1 MSKEQEEEGEE
12 KQIPESS
19 LLCCT
24 WAIAALGEEAE
35 EDSASRFLR
44 AFAEEATSK
53 IGMCTLNIKEE
64 SRRAEVLEKD
74 WDLDLERKGRGEIS
88 DSVLFAGGLTTEREG
103 KSTSQ
108 LASVVESHTEN
119 IEGSRTLAALPLPMS
134 IGGGGLFAVAAA
146 AERAGSGE
154 CAEAVLSPCRAR
166 VEREREA
173 FLGELPTTFQED
185 SSAFVQLFSERWLL
199 MLLSREIEAREAERD
214 WPTLSSCSS
223 NEMIVLV
230 SSSALGVGLLPGEW

>member
-1 MSKEQEEEGEE
+1 MHVENQ
-12 KQIPESS
+12 
-19 LLCCT
+19 
-24 WAIAALGEEAE
+24 
-35 EDSASRFLR
+35 RR
-44 AFAEEATSK
+44 VR
-53 IGMCTLNIKEE
+53 E
-64 SRRAEVLEKD
+64 SRGTGKN

-88 DSVLFAGGLTTEREG
+88 DSVLFAGGLTTESEG

-134 IGGGGLFAVAAA
+134 IGGAALFAVAAA
-146 AERAGSGE
+146 GRTGSGE
-154 CAEAVLSPCRAR
+154 CAEALHSPCRAR

-214 WPTLSSCSS
+214 WPTLTSCSS

-230 SSSALGVGLLPGEW
+230 SSSALGVGLLLGEW